1 MPIDGANTLGKLLTR
16 FGHKKARPS
25 CAQAAPEVYSAIQ
38 NLWRSSH
45 HSSRLKAVLT
55 RLGLMP
61 VTYETYSA
69 RWLPAFRRAG
79 RSLIDLIYP
88 PLCLACRAPVSDP
101 RALCANCWK
110 AITFIGGATCDCCGL
125 PFELDPG
132 SDSLC
137 ASCLAAPPAFD
148 RARAALCYDD
158 ASKGAILALKRADRL
173 EYAQL
178 FALWLKNAGQ
188 ALLEDADVIM
198 PVPLH
203 RFRLWTRRYN
213 QSAVLGQR
221 LAKLS
226 GKPFDPFILERTRAT
241 PSQGDMPSA
250 KARARNVRGA
260 FRVAPR
266 GKAQVEGRTVLLID
280 DVLTTGAT
288 IEACART
295 LKRAGA
301 EKVLVLTIARVA
313 RPLPRVI

>member
-1 MPIDGANTLGKLLTR
+1 MSDTFET
-16 FGHKKARPS
+16 F
-25 CAQAAPEVYSAIQ
+25 SAK
-38 NLWRSSH
+38 W
-45 HSSRLKAVLT
+45 T
-55 RLGLMP
+55 
-61 VTYETYSA
+61 
-69 RWLPAFRRAG
+69 PALRRAG
-79 RSLIDLIYP
+79 RSALNLIYP
-88 PLCLACRAPVSDP
+88 PLCLTCRTPVGDP

-110 AITFIGGATCDCCGL
+110 AITFIEGAVCDCCGL

-137 ASCLAAPPAFD
+137 ASCLVQPPAFD

-173 EYAQL
+173 EFAQL
-178 FALWLKNAGQ
+178 FAVWLRRAGQ
-188 ALLEDADVIM
+188 GLLDEADVIV

-203 RFRLWTRRYN
+203 RFRLWSRRYN

-241 PSQGDMPSA
+241 PSQGQMPSA

-260 FRVAPR
+260 FRVAP
-266 GKAQVEGRTVLLID
+266 KAVAHIEGRTVLLVD

-288 IEACART
+288 IEACARS